1 MAPVDTNG
9 FGRLEALELADEPI
23 LTFTEVLPRFEFVVE
38 PAFIGNQRLPTC
50 TTSSDA
56 SRSLSALC
64 SF

>member
-9 FGRLEALELADEPI
+9 FGRLEALVLADEPT
-23 LTFTEVLPRFEFVVE
+23 LTSPEVLPRFEFVAE
-38 PAFIGNQRLPTC
+38 SAFIGNQRVPTC

-56 SRSLSALC
+56 SRSLSPLC